1 MTPKPEKTWIKDL
14 AYYSSLGLQV
24 ALSVFVGLFMG
35 IWLDKWL
42 DTIPILTFVF
52 LMLGIFA
59 GFRNLYRVYKKAN
72 TNRL

>member
-1 MTPKPEKTWIKDL
+1 MTLKPEKSWIKDL

-24 ALSVFVGLFMG
+24 AFSVFIGLFIG
-35 IWLDKWL
+35 IWLDKRL
-42 DTIPILTFVF
+42 DTMPILTFVF

-72 TNRL
+72 INRL